1 MFKKILVASDLTD
14 ASRRAVATALDL
26 ARAVGGHVT
35 VLHVL
40 EIPYESRQWFLPGN
54 AEVQALRA
62 ALATQEEAARAKLT
76 EQVAAGAADVVVAH
90 GIPVDEIVAQATRLG
105 VDLIVMGTHGR
116 RGLQHAVMGS
126 VAERVVR
133 TATVPV
139 MTIRGEQ

>member
-14 ASRRAVATALDL
+14 ASRRALSTALDL

-35 VLHVL
+35 ALHVL
-40 EIPYESRQWFLPGN
+40 ELPYESRQWFLPGN
-54 AEVQALRA
+54 ADVQALRA
-62 ALATQEEAARAKLT
+62 ALATQEETARTKLAA
-76 EQVAAGAADVVVAH
+76 QVGPGVDVVIAQ
-90 GIPVDEIVAQATRLG
+90 GIPVDEIVTHATK
-105 VDLIVMGTHGR
+105 VSADLIVMGTHGR

-139 MTIRGEQ
+139 MTIRGDA

>member
-26 ARAVGGHVT
+26 ARAVGGQVT
-35 VLHVL
+35 VLHIL
-40 EIPYESRQWFLPGN
+40 ELPYESRMWFLPGN
-54 AEVQALRA
+54 AEMQALRA
-62 ALATQEEAARAKLT
+62 AMATQEETARTKLA
-76 EQVAAGAADVVVAH
+76 EQVGAGADVIVAQ
-90 GIPVDEIVAQATRLG
+90 GIPVDEIVAHATRLG

-133 TATVPV
+133 TASVPV
-139 MTIRGEQ
+139 MTIRGE